1 MNKTGNA
8 KSSNWKRIFTEKVLP
23 SLIITGGTMIFDACK
38 NYIKHKRKLKEISH
52 ATNEKIRQQA
62 TKKKNINSSE
72 NIPIVDSSES
82 SMISVTAD
90 NPVSTDYIEKTQKSS
105 FGNVIFPFSGYG
117 IIVGP
122 QNEGKS
128 TLLMQIA
135 MSFAS
140 GRPTGLMGNIQESG
154 LKPHNV
160 IMYCTEKDSQ
170 EMRQMG
176 HINYPEIS
184 KEDKRRIEYICND
197 NSAVTINNI
206 LKHLRKK
213 VNEAQE
219 NILAIYD
226 CISSEYSIIES
237 TRTQAK
243 IRTECEDFIRIA
255 NEKGIIFQ
263 FIIVC
268 HVLGGTYKIGRT
280 IDTNSIGLGD
290 KLINGSRFIIGLA
303 PIGEE
308 HSQFK
313 YLKVI
318 RCKTHPE
325 PDDVAIIRWSSNHK
339 QRFQHVARMKETDIL
354 SNPQCLFSSSSPT
367 PKKRGTKPKVSDEDI
382 IEAIKLCNNQKE
394 AAELL
399 GISPSALSQR
409 LKHVQST

>member
-1 MNKTGNA
+1 MNNTRNA
-8 KSSNWKRIFTEKVLP
+8 NSSNWKRIFTERVLP
-23 SLIITGGTMIFDACK
+23 PLIIAGGTTLFDACT

-52 ATNEKIRQQA
+52 ATNEKIRQQT

-290 KLINGSRFIIGLA
+290 K
-303 PIGEE
+303 
-308 HSQFK
+308 HSHRAT
-313 YLKVI
+313 I
-318 RCKTHPE
+318 AT
-325 PDDVAIIRWSSNHK
+325 
-339 QRFQHVARMKETDIL
+339 T
-354 SNPQCLFSSSSPT
+354 
-367 PKKRGTKPKVSDEDI
+367 
-382 IEAIKLCNNQKE
+382 
-394 AAELL
+394 
-399 GISPSALSQR
+399 
-409 LKHVQST
+409 